1 MDICRKTVLYLLE
14 KLIVITEVEDV
25 HTCTLSY
32 TAVCSYYYLLLLPVY
47 LTIMSVSIYGDT
59 VNICSVCVTC

>member
-1 MDICRKTVLYLLE
+1 MYIHAHLATQQYV
-14 KLIVITEVEDV
+14 VI
-25 HTCTLSY
+25 
-32 TAVCSYYYLLLLPVY
+32 ACSFHAVY